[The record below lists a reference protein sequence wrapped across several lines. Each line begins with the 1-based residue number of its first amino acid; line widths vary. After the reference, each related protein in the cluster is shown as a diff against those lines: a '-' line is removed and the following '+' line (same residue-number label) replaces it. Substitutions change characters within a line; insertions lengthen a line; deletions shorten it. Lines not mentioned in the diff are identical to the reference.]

1 MPAAERSRYAA
12 GMTRTRLLRS
22 GVLFCHSLLLGGL
35 LLAAGCT
42 RGAEPPSGGAPPRP
56 AATAATAATA
66 TPTAAA
72 PAGHVDAAGAEALLA
87 SNQDAKVIDVR
98 TPAEFQTGHIPGAT
112 NVDFVA
118 DNFATELAKLDRK
131 KTYIVHCAAGGRSTQ
146 SLAVFA
152 RLGFTS
158 VQHLDGGLNGW
169 IAAGKPVAK

>member
-12 GMTRTRLLRS
+12 GMTRTRSLQS
-22 GVLFCHSLLLGGL
+22 GFLFCHSLLLGGL
-35 LLAAGCT
+35 LLAAGCA
-42 RGAEPPSGGAPPRP
+42 RSAEPPSGSAPPRP
-56 AATAATAATA
+56 AATAATAA
-66 TPTAAA
+66 PTAAA
-72 PAGHVDAAGAEALLA
+72 TAGHVDAAGAAALLA
-87 SNQDAKVIDVR
+87 KNQDATVIDVR

-118 DNFATELAKLDRK
+118 DNFATELGKLDRH